1 MEAKLNQRHLL
12 SLCADNL
19 CFKIDGS
26 VKIDKVTS
34 NKVDLCVSR
43 ERKSKKNIK
52 AKVDRIIKTCLT
64 HTKFHVKKVVISDKK
79 KK

>member
-43 ERKSKKNIK
+43 ERKSKK
-52 AKVDRIIKTCLT
+52 
-64 HTKFHVKKVVISDKK
+64 ISKQK
-79 KK
+79 